1 MAKDMKPNPALVP
14 AIAALEAAGFKV
26 VEANINT
33 FVFEGDIVLK
43 YKEGRVASSL
53 ARKAV

>member
-1 MAKDMKPNPALVP
+1 MAKEMKPNPALVP